1 MLEEGGVVIDDGVVG
16 RLSEQHFYF
25 TTTTTGSATVYREL
39 QRLNAMWNLEIGIV
53 NATGAFAAMNLAGP
67 KSRVVLRKLT
77 TLDLSNEAF
86 PYLGLR
92 EAEVA
97 GVPVRLLR
105 VGFVGELGYEIH
117 VPADRAAYLWDAL
130 MEAGKDHDIRPFG
143 VEAQR
148 LLRLEK
154 GHIIIG
160 QDTDG
165 LTQPDEA
172 GLEWAV
178 KMDKTF
184 FVGKRSVEI
193 VRKRGARQKL
203 VGFELDPAGAATAPR
218 ECHLVIR
225 NGTIAGRV
233 TSVNFSDTL
242 GKHVGLAF
250 VAPDMTAEGTPF
262 FIRADGGTMVQARVV
277 PTPFYDPAGAR
288 QKAVDQ
294 DETAPADPVSPA
306 SPASSR

>member
-1 MLEEGGVVIDDGVVG
+1 
-16 RLSEQHFYF
+16 
-25 TTTTTGSATVYREL
+25 
-39 QRLNAMWNLEIGIV
+39 
-53 NATGAFAAMNLAGP
+53 MNLAGP
-67 KSRVVLRKLT
+67 KSRAVLRKLT

-86 PYLGLR
+86 PYLALR

-97 GVPVRLLR
+97 GVPARLMR

-117 VPADRAAYLWDAL
+117 VPADRAAHLWDAL
-130 MEAGKDHDIRPFG
+130 MEAGQDHDIRPFG

-178 KMDKTF
+178 KMDKPF

-193 VRKRGARQKL
+193 VRKRGR
-203 VGFELDPAGAATAPR
+203 AA
-218 ECHLVIR
+218 E
-225 NGTIAGRV
+225 AGR
-233 TSVNFSDTL
+233 L
-242 GKHVGLAF
+242 
-250 VAPDMTAEGTPF
+250 
-262 FIRADGGTMVQARVV
+262 RARPGRRDHGPARVPSRHPQRHHRRPRDERRV
-277 PTPFYDPAGAR
+277 ERHARASTWGSRSSLPT
-288 QKAVDQ
+288 
-294 DETAPADPVSPA
+294 
-306 SPASSR
+306 

>member
-1 MLEEGGVVIDDGVVG
+1 MLDFSKNWFELFGLPVG
-16 RLSEQHFYF
+16 YLVDTGELS
-25 TTTTTGSATVYREL
+25 ARYREL

-97 GVPVRLLR
+97 GVPVRLMR
-105 VGFVGELGYEIH
+105 VGFVGELGFEIH
-117 VPADRAAYLWDAL
+117 MPADRAAHLWDAL
-130 MEAGKDHDIRPFG
+130 MDAGKDHDIRPFG

-178 KMDKTF
+178 KMDKPAAFT
-184 FVGKRSVEI
+184 GREALGRQQAAGI
-193 VRKRGARQKL
+193 RKRL
-203 VGFELDPAGAATAPR
+203 VMFTFDDPAAFPWGGEPI
-218 ECHLVIR
+218 LMDGSVKQIR
-225 NGTIAGRV
+225 I
-233 TSVNFSDTL
+233 
-242 GKHVGLAF
+242 
-250 VAPDMTAEGTPF
+250 
-262 FIRADGGTMVQARVV
+262 
-277 PTPFYDPAGAR
+277 
-288 QKAVDQ
+288 QKD
-294 DETAPADPVSPA
+294 
-306 SPASSR
+306 